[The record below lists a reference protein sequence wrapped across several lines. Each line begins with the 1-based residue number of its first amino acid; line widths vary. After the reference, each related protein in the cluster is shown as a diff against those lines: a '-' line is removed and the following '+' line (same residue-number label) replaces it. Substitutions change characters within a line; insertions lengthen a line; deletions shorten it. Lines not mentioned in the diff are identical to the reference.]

1 MSVYISS
8 DQLYST
14 IQALVAQMLAENP
27 QAGDS
32 MINAKLSV
40 RIHTTEPTA
49 VLFIDGTKRPLEVV
63 YGSTPSKPKLDIK
76 ASTDTLHEILL
87 GDLPLMKA
95 IGGKRLRVKGPI
107 FKAKALADLFH
118 HMQKLYPELAP

>member
-1 MSVYISS
+1 MSVYDSS
-8 DQLYST
+8 DQLYSVMQT
-14 IQALVAQMLAENP
+14 LVAQMLAENP

-40 RIHTTEPTA
+40 RIRTTEPTA
-49 VLFIDGTKRPLEVV
+49 VLFIDGTKRPLELI
-63 YGSTPSKPKLDIK
+63 YGSTPSKPKLDIE

-95 IGGKRLRVKGPI
+95 IGSKKLRVKGPI

-118 HMQKLYPELAP
+118 HMQKLYPKLAP